1 SSTLCGNRWLSGCNG
16 HEYLIFV
23 FVAAP
28 YADTDARYCGVSG
41 FVGMLVTG
49 ASYTEKQRSLIFVN
63 EKI

>member
-1 SSTLCGNRWLSGCNG
+1 MSGCNG

-41 FVGMLVTG
+41 FVGMLVTV
-49 ASYTEKQRSLIFVN
+49 ASYTEKQRLLIFVN